1 MREAY
6 ATDAVRQNNARQ
18 TAAAELSD
26 DFRAPQA
33 ASPAASQKQL
43 AITVYPVGV
52 KAGMLAV
59 RMITFGRLLTDRCRF
74 IE

>member
-1 MREAY
+1 MRETY
-6 ATDAVRQNNARQ
+6 TTDAARQNNARQ

-26 DFRAPQA
+26 DLRAPRA

-59 RMITFGRLLTDRCRF
+59 QMIIFSGLLTN
-74 IE
+74 